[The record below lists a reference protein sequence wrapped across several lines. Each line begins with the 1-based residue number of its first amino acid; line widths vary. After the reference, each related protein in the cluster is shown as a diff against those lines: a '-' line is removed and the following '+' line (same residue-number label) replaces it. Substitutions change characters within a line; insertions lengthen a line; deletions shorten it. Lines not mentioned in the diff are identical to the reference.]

1 MQDTETSAKTA
12 LSNTA
17 ADVKP
22 SSASVPID
30 STETAVPA
38 GGTGASASIDEAT
51 AQRAGKGAA
60 VAALRKKNLTIG
72 SLCFLAYTACYIG
85 KNILSSLMPSILE
98 ALPESAGM
106 LGTMTSVFLLTYG
119 IGQLINGMIG
129 NVLPAKWMVF
139 IGLGASGGILF
150 FLPTAGIG
158 TLGCVLFGISG
169 FFSSMLYGPISALIG
184 ENTEDRAAKAILT
197 ALTVA
202 SILGSLVTYLLAF
215 LAALSSAWRPFF
227 SLAGALMLVIAL
239 VWLLVCTHMERTGM
253 IARRERRAG
262 TSQGGHLRSGILSFA
277 FVSMVMVT
285 MLNGII
291 RNATSLWVPTFLN
304 IYLGFSTADTS
315 LISSVLPVVSIV
327 GTFLSLWILRF
338 FRYDEKTECL
348 ALFFLAALGFATV
361 LLVGTAA
368 RLLTLVALFLAMAA
382 MYGACN
388 MIFSVYVLRFR
399 DFGII
404 SGMSGFLDFASY
416 MSASA
421 ASFLFSAHFEA
432 RNLSGIVLVWAIS
445 CAAGVV
451 FSFTAKVSEK
461 KN

>member
-1 MQDTETSAKTA
+1 MQDTETSAKV
-12 LSNTA
+12 A
-17 ADVKP
+17 ATDIAAGAEP
-22 SSASVPID
+22 SASAPSD

-38 GGTGASASIDEAT
+38 DGTGASSASIDEAP
-51 AQRAGKGAA
+51 AQLAGKGAT

-98 ALPESAGM
+98 ELPESAGV
-106 LGTMTSVFLLTYG
+106 LGAMTSVFLLTYG
-119 IGQLINGMIG
+119 TGQLINGMIG
-129 NVLPAKWMVF
+129 NFLPAKWMVF
-139 IGLGASGGILF
+139 IGLGVSGGILF

-215 LAALSSAWRPFF
+215 LAALSSSWHPFF
-227 SLAGALMLVIAL
+227 SLAGALMLVIAS

-262 TSQGGHLRSGILSFA
+262 ASQGGHLRSGILSFA

-315 LISSVLPVVSIV
+315 LISSVLPVVSIA

-348 ALFFLAALGFATV
+348 ALFFLATLGFTTV

-368 RLLTLVALFLAMAA
+368 KLLTLVALFLAMAA

-421 ASFLFSAHFEA
+421 ASFLFSALFEA
-432 RNLSGIVLVWAIS
+432 GNLSGIVLVWVIS
-445 CAAGVV
+445 CAAGVF
-451 FSFTAKVSEK
+451 FSFTAKVSKK